1 MNPFGS
7 AKYLSRVASSQ
18 TTLEVLLLSEYAN
31 PETVPAFRPT
41 IPARLGPRRF
51 LSGSMVWHAE
61 QTLRNRDSPSCA
73 AAGPAPGPSAPA
85 APPRTRAGDGKKN
98 PLPAPASGVKP
109 CEQRPPRTP
118 GNSPP

>member
-51 LSGSMVWHAE
+51 LSGSMVLHAQ

-73 AAGPAPGPSAPA
+73 AAGAAPGASAPGAAPA
-85 APPRTRAGDGKKN
+85 ARGGGGGKS
-98 PLPAPASGVKP
+98 PLPGS
-109 CEQRPPRTP
+109 RPRANT
-118 GNSPP
+118 

>member
-73 AAGPAPGPSAPA
+73 AAGAGPGAGA
-85 APPRTRAGDGKKN
+85 QGAPPGARGGGWQKS
-98 PLPAPASGVKP
+98 LI
-109 CEQRPPRTP
+109 
-118 GNSPP
+118 

>member
-73 AAGPAPGPSAPA
+73 AAGAVPRPSARAA
-85 APPRTRAGDGKKN
+85 APRAAAGDAKRI
-98 PLPAPASGVKP
+98 LILASV
-109 CEQRPPRTP
+109 P
-118 GNSPP
+118 GSTRSSNVLT

>member
-61 QTLRNRDSPSCA
+61 QTLRNRDSPPCA
-73 AAGPAPGPSAPA
+73 AAGAAPGPSA
-85 APPRTRAGDGKKN
+85 R
-98 PLPAPASGVKP
+98 APARGDAAGEARKSAI
-109 CEQRPPRTP
+109 
-118 GNSPP
+118 